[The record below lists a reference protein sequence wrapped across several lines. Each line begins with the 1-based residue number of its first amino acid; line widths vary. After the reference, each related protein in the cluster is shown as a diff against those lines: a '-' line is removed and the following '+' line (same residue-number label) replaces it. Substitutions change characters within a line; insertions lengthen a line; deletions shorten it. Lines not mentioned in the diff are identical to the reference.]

1 MESPRH
7 PFSFVRV
14 DEGRSASEGS
24 SASEDAL
31 YPSAPSIART
41 MSHIVAT
48 EISQAKSLDWRGGG
62 IR

>member
-7 PFSFVRV
+7 PFLLVRV
-14 DEGRSASEGS
+14 DQGRSASEAS
-24 SASEDAL
+24 LYTRTSA
-31 YPSAPSIART
+31 ITRT

-48 EISQAKSLDWRGGG
+48 EISQAKSVDWRGGG